1 MAEPAGPRTSR
12 EDRFVVFTAG
22 GRSLALLSERVRE
35 IVRLPAL
42 QRVPQ
47 APSGLLGLMNLR
59 GTVLPVIDL
68 TGREAARTE
77 NPAARVLVVEA
88 GAPLGLL
95 TERVI
100 ALAPGRLEPTDE
112 SAGAGFSDGLARLS
126 DGTVAHLV
134 ALDRLLAQTFPQFG
148 RRPARAAASAAER
161 KAEGASLRDET
172 VPLVT
177 FEVSGE
183 DYALPIERVDEIIP
197 VPDRLLPVPGSDD
210 HVLGVVPLRDDLL
223 AVVSAA
229 RLLRLPPEPATAE
242 AKIVVTRV
250 RGTRAGLLVDRVR
263 AIRRVEER
271 MVDRVPA
278 LLRSEGAE
286 IQAICRLDGGRRLVS
301 VLSTDGLFNE
311 VVMGRI
317 AAEQGHARTG
327 EGRASKP
334 AGDGEQCVVFRVGDD
349 LFGLPIATVE
359 EVVRVPEKLSRLP
372 KAPAFLEGMMNLR
385 GTALAVIDQRR
396 RFDLPPAPAG
406 TNRRIIV
413 LSCDGTC
420 AGFIVDEVTD
430 VRRFSASAIKPAPE
444 VTEDQARVVPRV
456 AVAEDGT
463 MVLLID
469 PRGLLDTTE
478 KRLVAAISRDQQ
490 ARPAA

>member
-1 MAEPAGPRTSR
+1 
-12 EDRFVVFTAG
+12 
-22 GRSLALLSERVRE
+22 
-35 IVRLPAL
+35 
-42 QRVPQ
+42 
-47 APSGLLGLMNLR
+47 
-59 GTVLPVIDL
+59 
-68 TGREAARTE
+68 
-77 NPAARVLVVEA
+77 
-88 GAPLGLL
+88 
-95 TERVI
+95 
-100 ALAPGRLEPTDE
+100 
-112 SAGAGFSDGLARLS
+112 
-126 DGTVAHLV
+126 
-134 ALDRLLAQTFPQFG
+134 
-148 RRPARAAASAAER
+148 
-161 KAEGASLRDET
+161 
-172 VPLVT
+172 
-177 FEVSGE
+177 
-183 DYALPIERVDEIIP
+183 
-197 VPDRLLPVPGSDD
+197 
-210 HVLGVVPLRDDLL
+210 
-223 AVVSAA
+223 
-229 RLLRLPPEPATAE
+229 
-242 AKIVVTRV
+242 
-250 RGTRAGLLVDRVR
+250 
-263 AIRRVEER
+263 
-271 MVDRVPA
+271 
-278 LLRSEGAE
+278 
-286 IQAICRLDGGRRLVS
+286 
-301 VLSTDGLFNE
+301 LFNE

-349 LFGLPIATVE
+349 LFGFPIATVE

-413 LSCDGTC
+413 LSCDGTR